1 MLNFALVI
9 LKINSIIA
17 LNKSLSHISF
27 KYKLYAKFL
36 LSLGQS
42 LTYNLNFK
50 FGYFSI
56 NVSSKLLTLISISVK
71 KIEITFIKL
80 FFSIVRHTYYKYLL
94 FFCLYK

>member
-42 LTYNLNFK
+42 LT
-50 FGYFSI
+50 
-56 NVSSKLLTLISISVK
+56 
-71 KIEITFIKL
+71 
-80 FFSIVRHTYYKYLL
+80 
-94 FFCLYK
+94 